1 MYLSYYGLN
10 EQPFSISPDPRFL
23 YLSECH
29 REGLANLTYGV
40 AQRKGFVVI
49 TGEVGTGKT
58 TLIHALLADVPQ
70 KVRVA
75 FISNPTLTRE
85 EFFYLLTD
93 AYKLGAIEHKAHF
106 LVKFT
111 QFLEKAYSSDEN
123 VVLIVDE
130 AHALSCELLEE
141 IRLLS
146 NLEAAGHKLVNIVL
160 VGQPELNEKLS
171 SPEMRPLTQ
180 RITLRYHLSSM
191 TIEETA
197 KYIETRLLRSGAK
210 DLGIFTE
217 SAIQSLYGYTRG
229 IPRLTNILADRA
241 LLTGY
246 VKELKRI
253 DNKVIEECAAELM
266 LSGSKDKKEAE
277 SVTIQLYRR
286 YSRFIKAVV
295 IIVILFIVVSLGLL
309 VLWWGVQ
316 MNDGILTNSID
327 NIFDKDN
334 PVAAHELIT
343 NNDVEYVE

>member
-23 YLSECH
+23 YLSEVH

-85 EFFYLLTD
+85 EFFYLLAD

-130 AHALSCELLEE
+130 AHSLTHELLEE

-146 NLEAAGHKLVNIVL
+146 NLETSGHKLVNIIL
-160 VGQPELNEKLS
+160 VGQPELDEKLS

-191 TIEETA
+191 ALEETA

-217 SAIQSLYGYTRG
+217 SAIQSLYEYTRG
-229 IPRLTNILADRA
+229 IPRLTNILADHA

-246 VKELKRI
+246 VKDLKRI
-253 DNKVIEECAAELM
+253 DNRVIEECAAELR
-266 LSGSKDKKEAE
+266 LSGSKEEKDAD
-277 SVTIQLYRR
+277 SGTIPLYRR
-286 YSRFIKAVV
+286 YSRLIKAVM
-295 IIVILFIVVSLGLL
+295 IIVILSIVVLLGLL
-309 VLWWGVQ
+309 ILWWGVQ
-316 MNDGILTNSID
+316 MSGGILTSSTD
-327 NIFDKDN
+327 NIFNKDN
-334 PVAAHELIT
+334 PVAAHELIA
-343 NNDVEYVE
+343 NDVE

>member
-1 MYLSYYGLN
+1 MYLSYYGLQ

-40 AQRKGFVVI
+40 AQRKGFVLI

-58 TLIHALLADVPQ
+58 TLIHALLTEIPQ

-85 EFFYLLTD
+85 DFFYLLAD
-93 AYKLGAIEHKAHF
+93 VYKLGAIEHKAHF

-111 QFLEKAYSSDEN
+111 RFLEKAYSSGEN

-130 AHALSCELLEE
+130 AHSLSFELLEE

-146 NLEAAGHKLVNIVL
+146 NLETSGHKLVNIIL

-180 RITLRYHLSSM
+180 RITLRCHLSSM
-191 TIEETA
+191 TLDETA

-210 DLGIFTE
+210 DLGIFTK
-217 SAIQSLYGYTRG
+217 SAIQSLYEYARG
-229 IPRLTNILADRA
+229 IPRLTNILADHA

-246 VKELKRI
+246 VKELKRV
-253 DNKVIEECAAELM
+253 DNRVIEECAAELR
-266 LSGSKDKKEAE
+266 LSGSKDEKDADSK
-277 SVTIQLYRR
+277 TIPLYRR
-286 YSRFIKAVV
+286 YSRFIKAVM
-295 IIVILFIVVSLGLL
+295 IIVVLFGVL
-309 VLWWGVQ
+309 VLWWGVLVD
-316 MNDGILTNSID
+316 DGILTSSD
-327 NIFDKDN
+327 NFFDKDN

-343 NNDVEYVE
+343 NDVERK

>member
-58 TLIHALLADVPQ
+58 TLIHALLAEVPQ

-85 EFFYLLTD
+85 EFFYLLAD

-130 AHALSCELLEE
+130 AHSLTHELLEE

-146 NLEAAGHKLVNIVL
+146 NLETAGHKLVNIIL
-160 VGQPELNEKLS
+160 VGQPELDEKLS
-171 SPEMRPLTQ
+171 GPEMRPLTQ

-217 SAIQSLYGYTRG
+217 SAIQSLYEYTRG
-229 IPRLTNILADRA
+229 IPRLTNILADHA

-246 VKELKRI
+246 VKDLKQI
-253 DNKVIEECAAELM
+253 DNRVIEECAGELR
-266 LSGSKDKKEAE
+266 LSGSKDEKDAE
-277 SVTIQLYRR
+277 TVTISPYRR
-286 YSRFIKAVV
+286 YSRLIRAVM
-295 IIVILFIVVSLGLL
+295 IIVILFLVVSLGLL
-309 VLWWGVQ
+309 VLWWDVQ
-316 MNDGILTNSID
+316 MSSGILTSSTD
-327 NIFDKDN
+327 NIFNKDN
-334 PVAAHELIT
+334 PVAAHELIA
-343 NNDVEYVE
+343 NDVE